1 LQGNF
6 STDWNDLIELISKPT
21 LTPTMTF
28 LLRYTF
34 QATVHVVWKE
44 QNSRRHGEQ
53 PQQASW
59 LAKFVDKMIR
69 LRLLSVK
76 GKGKQYLE
84 EGLAAWFGSRQD
96 HN

>member
-1 LQGNF
+1 M
-6 STDWNDLIELISKPT
+6 ISKPT
-21 LTPTMTF
+21 LTPTMAF

-34 QATVHVVWKE
+34 QATVYAIWRE
-44 QNSRRHGEQ
+44 RNSRRHGEQ
-53 PQQASW
+53 PQQASC